1 MGRQFAALLV
11 ALVLGPQM
19 LTGCKSATEPSTD
32 PVSFAAYAGWVGT
45 WVGTDASHQINL
57 QVLGGVSYKSCGAIE
72 SCEQYRDLLYTV
84 SFSDGGT
91 GYSGTNTSVFETN
104 LVSRLVSHPDL
115 APGEVEFVLRTEDV
129 TGRPGVHLVTTFRG
143 TLKGSQ
149 EANGAVFVRLFDS
162 NTMAAPVTTGAFAMT
177 LRKQ

>member
-11 ALVLGPQM
+11 ALLLGPQVM
-19 LTGCKSATEPSTD
+19 TGCKSATEPSTD
-32 PVSFAAYAGWVGT
+32 PGSFAAYAGWVGT

-57 QVLGGVSYKSCGAIE
+57 QVRSGASYKSCGAIE

-84 SFSDGGT
+84 SFSDAET

-104 LVSRLVSHPDL
+104 LVNLLISHPGL
-115 APGEVEFVLRTEDV
+115 APGEVEFVLRTEEV

-143 TLKGSQ
+143 TLQGSL
-149 EANGAVFVRLFDS
+149 EAKGAVVVRLFDS
-162 NTMAAPVTTGAFAMT
+162 NTMAAPVTTSAFAMT